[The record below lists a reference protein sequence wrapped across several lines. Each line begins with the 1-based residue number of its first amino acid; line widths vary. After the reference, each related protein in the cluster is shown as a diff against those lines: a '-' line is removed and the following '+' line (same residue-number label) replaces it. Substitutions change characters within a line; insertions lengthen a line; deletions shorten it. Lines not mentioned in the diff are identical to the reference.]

1 MRLKYM
7 QVTPY
12 LRDEF
17 IKNVKEACTLG
28 LPMKTQLAALMG
40 MSPLDMNS
48 MLYLENDILKLQDKM
63 IPLQTTYT
71 QTGDS
76 DTGGAPTKDLGD
88 LTDDGEAS
96 IDKRDK
102 AN

>member
-1 MRLKYM
+1 
-7 QVTPY
+7 
-12 LRDEF
+12 
-17 IKNVKEACTLG
+17 
-28 LPMKTQLAALMG
+28 MKTQLAALMG

-48 MLYLENDILKLQDKM
+48 MLYLEKEILKLHEKM
-63 IPLQTTYT
+63 VPLQSTYT
-71 QTGDS
+71 QTGSS
-76 DTGGAPTKDLGD
+76 DTGGAPTKDLGA

>member
-1 MRLKYM
+1 
-7 QVTPY
+7 
-12 LRDEF
+12 
-17 IKNVKEACTLG
+17 
-28 LPMKTQLAALMG
+28 
-40 MSPLDMNS
+40 MNS
-48 MLYLENDILKLQDKM
+48 MIYLENDILKLQDKM

-71 QTGDS
+71 QTGNS